1 MTTPEADSEDD
12 RPPGFRDDRD
22 DYSASGG
29 LWLTPSAKRLFRKRR
44 LMPASPAGRAVWCCE
59 ESTKGIFCWPV
70 VPVAELFSP
79 AAEFGYAAGLSFQT
93 AGVYTCGGSFG
104 YCQSYRKNCKTL
116 QHACMGISI
125 VCTHCHDQ
133 NFRRLTKC
141 LGRWQHLQQLA
152 DTVGKSKW
160 VEILCKCQA
169 CVCYDTAEEAQT
181 AIATLNGGVLFDV
194 WKNA

>member
-22 DYSASGG
+22 DYSARGG

-44 LMPASPAGRAVWCCE
+44 LMPASPCTCQTLTIATVANTWRTPPPTMEVATMVVGIRGDGRASWNHHFSEDGRAVWCCE

-79 AAEFGYAAGLSFQT
+79 AAEFGYAAGFSFQT

-104 YCQSYRKNCKTL
+104 LSELQKTL
-116 QHACMGISI
+116 QDITTCMHGN
-125 VCTHCHDQ
+125 VD
-133 NFRRLTKC
+133 C
-141 LGRWQHLQQLA
+141 LHKL
-152 DTVGKSKW
+152 S
-160 VEILCKCQA
+160 
-169 CVCYDTAEEAQT
+169 
-181 AIATLNGGVLFDV
+181 
-194 WKNA
+194 